1 MGVHS
6 FVDLS
11 RTSTWPFYCTARL
24 GLSDAIIY
32 RPDRST
38 KLLATQASQRKT
50 IIIVCVYKSLL
61 ASG

>member
-6 FVDLS
+6 FVDVS
-11 RTSTWPFYCTARL
+11 RISTWPFYCTAHL

-32 RPDRST
+32 MPDRNT

-50 IIIVCVYKSLL
+50 VIIVCVYTSLL